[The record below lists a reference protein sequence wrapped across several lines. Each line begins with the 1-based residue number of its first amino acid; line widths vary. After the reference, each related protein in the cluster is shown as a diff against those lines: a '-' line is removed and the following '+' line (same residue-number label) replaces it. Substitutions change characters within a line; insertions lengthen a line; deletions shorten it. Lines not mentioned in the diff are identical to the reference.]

1 MFIEVLQYG
10 GWCLIW
16 VILFLAA
23 VSFGLVYQLNK
34 DPYENLREHPNR
46 WTNMFACFGC
56 KTWSDANGLPE
67 TVIYWTM
74 VPLWVASIFWDFFFQ
89 MPSLWYYLTVIKELF
104 TDEVARSS
112 ILNMRL
118 VWNVLFR
125 SAAIWMSTSILLTG
139 YTSIEWPHGAVRFA
153 FGHKLRVLNEG
164 LHFMV
169 LCLFAFRRA
178 KPEDKSKPK
187 GSVKKGE
194 DRPVEMETVH
204 LRKIGRVIVVHRDEL
219 RASVVLTEGNMSSE
233 EARKVLTTEPL
244 PTTLAAAG
252 AAEGSGGAKL
262 QFPHNFY
269 FVKWNLITY
278 LGTSPTTLDRHLITS
293 VDDQFQAD
301 WRRFTSVLQYDQARF
316 VQGNVFL
323 FADQTNLVAKMNEY
337 AHDRQIP
344 PATEPTPPLN
354 ATEAWTEY
362 QNFMATQPGGFDIRV
377 FEQLKEAREYEKMA
391 TMIKEKAPNSLAC
404 RILMQF
410 GIIVTFFGIE
420 NGIEE
425 PGIVKERE
433 ALKQAEVKIRRD
445 FLEGGAEMRQAL
457 GTILHQYGLELKD
470 WTAMVDDKNPNFNPG
485 LKLEIMRAMMEVWR
499 FNKSLGAVTK
509 GDKIIMTGQHAG
521 ILPDV
526 ITASI
531 AAQQTS
537 ATAQPLPPT
546 AGSAAGT
553 ATTPAPASTTPAR
566 SPRPPQPNRG
576 QGRSRGRRP

>member
-1 MFIEVLQYG
+1 MIIESLQSG

-16 VILFLAA
+16 VILLLASLA
-23 VSFGLVYQLNK
+23 FGLVYHLNK
-34 DPYENLREHPNR
+34 DPYEDLRVHPNR
-46 WTNMFACFGC
+46 WTNMFARFGC

-74 VPLWVASIFWDFFFQ
+74 VPLLVAAIFWDFFM
-89 MPSLWYYLTVIKELF
+89 MPSLWYYITVIKELF
-104 TDEVARSS
+104 TDEAARSS
-112 ILNMRL
+112 ILNL
-118 VWNVLFR
+118 QLAGNVLFR
-125 SAAIWMSTSILLTG
+125 AVAIWMSASILLTG

-178 KPEDKSKPK
+178 KPEEKSKPK
-187 GSVKKGE
+187 GSVKKG
-194 DRPVEMETVH
+194 DDQPVEMETVY
-204 LRKIGRVIVVHRDEL
+204 LRKIGRVIVVQRDEL

-337 AHDRQIP
+337 AHERQIP

-457 GTILHQYGLELKD
+457 GTILHQYGLDLKD
-470 WTAMVDDKNPNFNPG
+470 WNAMVAEPDSNPG

-499 FNKSLGAVTK
+499 FNKSLGAVAK

-531 AAQQTS
+531 AAQQP
-537 ATAQPLPPT
+537 AAAAQPQQKT
-546 AGSAAGT
+546 VGT
-553 ATTPAPASTTPAR
+553 AAATPAPASTTPAR
-566 SPRPPQPNRG
+566 PSRPPRPNKG
-576 QGRSRGRRP
+576 RGRGRGRT

>member
-1 MFIEVLQYG
+1 MFIESLQYG
-10 GWCLIW
+10 GWMLIW
-16 VILFLAA
+16 AVLFLAA
-23 VSFGLVYQLNK
+23 AGFWLVYQLNK
-34 DPYENLREHPNR
+34 DPYENLRDHPNR
-46 WTNMFACFGC
+46 WTNMFELFGC

-67 TVIYWTM
+67 TVIYWMM
-74 VPLWVASIFWDFFFQ
+74 VPLLLASIFWDWFYC
-89 MPSLWYYLTVIKELF
+89 PSLWYYITVIKELF
-104 TDEVARSS
+104 TDEAARSS
-112 ILNMRL
+112 ILNLRL
-118 VWNVLFR
+118 VGNMLFR
-125 SAAIWMSTSILLTG
+125 AAAIWMSASILLTG
-139 YTSIEWPHGAVRFA
+139 NTTIEWPHGAVRFA

-194 DRPVEMETVH
+194 DQPVEMETVH
-204 LRKIGRVIVVHRDEL
+204 LRKIGRVIVVQRDEL

-244 PTTLAAAG
+244 PTTLPTTDANTNAD
-252 AAEGSGGAKL
+252 SSSGAKL

-278 LGTSPTTLDRHLITS
+278 LGTSPTTLDKHLITS

-323 FADQTNLVAKMNEY
+323 FADQMDLVGKMAEY
-337 AHDRQIP
+337 ASVP
-344 PATEPTPPLN
+344 NPNP
-354 ATEAWTEY
+354 TEAWTKY
-362 QNFMATQPGGFDIRV
+362 QQYMARLGPDNQPVGFDIRA
-377 FEQLKEAREYEKMA
+377 FELLKEARKYEEMA
-391 TMIKEKAPNSLAC
+391 TMIKEEAPNSLAC

-457 GTILHQYGLELKD
+457 GTILHQYGLDLQSWK
-470 WTAMVDDKNPNFNPG
+470 AMVDDKNPNFNPG

-499 FNKSLGAVTK
+499 FNKSLGAVAK
-509 GDKIIMTGQHAG
+509 GDKIIMTGQHTG

-526 ITASI
+526 ITASLVAQQQPA
-531 AAQQTS
+531 AAQPQ
-537 ATAQPLPPT
+537 QKK
-546 AGSAAGT
+546 AGTAAGT
-553 ATTPAPASTTPAR
+553 VATTAPAPASTAPAR
-566 SPRPPQPNRG
+566 PPRPSQPNRG
-576 QGRSRGRRP
+576 RGRSRGRRT